1 MALGGHR
8 DSLAMQRRID
18 TGEKSHR
25 EAMAARGER
34 AFYLVHLARVKEP
47 VGTTKGKIKNQLFN
61 ATERKHHGEDKYLSL
76 DAVLTST

>member
-1 MALGGHR
+1 
-8 DSLAMQRRID
+8 
-18 TGEKSHR
+18 
-25 EAMAARGER
+25 MAARGEW